1 MESWNHQFV
10 FTLYAYIYEMH
21 RKEAFDNC
29 VGIVLPSFDQP
40 WKYLNVNIFYPEGGQ
55 IDIVHILNAP
65 KHNINKEIKKEIIF

>member
-10 FTLYAYIYEMH
+10 FTLYAYIYEMN

-55 IDIVHILNAP
+55 
-65 KHNINKEIKKEIIF
+65 K